1 VEAEFYRA
9 EAIERGY
16 NVPGT
21 AEDHYNNAI
30 TASII
35 YWGGTAAEAATYLA
49 NPLVK
54 YTTAAGSW
62 KQKIGTQKWIALFN
76 RPYDGWVEERRLD
89 FPVLPLPLGAK
100 SGFPNRLTFP
110 STEQT
115 TNGAAYTS
123 AASAVGG
130 DKVET
135 KLFWDKF

>member
-1 VEAEFYRA
+1 MCIR
-9 EAIERGY
+9 
-16 NVPGT
+16 
-21 AEDHYNNAI
+21 DSHYNNAI

-115 TNGAAYTS
+115 TNGAAYT
-123 AASAVGG
+123 AVSYTHLRAH
-130 DKVET
+130 ET
-135 KLFWDKF
+135 PEHLVCRLLLEKKKK